1 MDAMAGIT
9 DAAAVVDVVI
19 TTDAAAGI
27 PSAKASARDTGRDTM
42 MHCGTAA
49 AVAVTMMAAV
59 ADAAMTVMAA
69 VADAVAAAT
78 STSFR
83 NNCTNHVGSRFE
95 CAGLKRQRSGLR

>member
-49 AVAVTMMAAV
+49 AAAV
-59 ADAAMTVMAA
+59 
-69 VADAVAAAT
+69 DAVAAADIAAAAAVPMHIIWT
-78 STSFR
+78 AIRQLR
-83 NNCTNHVGSRFE
+83 NIDPVRCLRLQ
-95 CAGLKRQRSGLR
+95 AGQHM

>member
-59 ADAAMTVMAA
+59 ADAVT
-69 VADAVAAAT
+69 AAT
-78 STSFR
+78 SIIH
-83 NNCTNHVGSRFE
+83 NNYPPLSLV
-95 CAGLKRQRSGLR
+95 

>member
-1 MDAMAGIT
+1 MAGIT

-59 ADAAMTVMAA
+59 ADAAVTVMAA
-69 VADAVAAAT
+69 VADAVTAAT
-78 STSFR
+78 SIVSI
-83 NNCTNHVGSRFE
+83 
-95 CAGLKRQRSGLR
+95 